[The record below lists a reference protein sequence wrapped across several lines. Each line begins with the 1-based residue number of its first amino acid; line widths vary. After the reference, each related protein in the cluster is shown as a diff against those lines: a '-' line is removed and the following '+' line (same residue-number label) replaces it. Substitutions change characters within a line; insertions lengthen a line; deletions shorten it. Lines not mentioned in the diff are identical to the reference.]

1 VGGVPV
7 PVAYGR
13 NDLSSIKLHQ
23 KNIKT
28 LAAPIGRMQMTNI
41 LPMQMCGVR
50 GVLVELLE
58 SPRKRMYLGR
68 QWNVGRGENDVELHY
83 IGRRTKLDFF
93 SGQL

>member
-1 VGGVPV
+1 MHPVILLENTSAVG
-7 PVAYGR
+7 R
-13 NDLSSIKLHQ
+13 
-23 KNIKT
+23 T
-28 LAAPIGRMQMTNI
+28 RCMQMTNI